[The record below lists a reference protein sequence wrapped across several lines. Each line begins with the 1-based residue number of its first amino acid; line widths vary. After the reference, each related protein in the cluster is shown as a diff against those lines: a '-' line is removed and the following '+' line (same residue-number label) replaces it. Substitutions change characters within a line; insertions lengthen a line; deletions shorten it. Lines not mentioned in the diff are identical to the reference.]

1 MAFCWLQSVENSWI
15 FLKLLSAVFQKP
27 LERCIGTVEESPLNS
42 RRPTSPAASSS
53 LKYSLKYSPADV
65 YKRQARQLLDRPDRP
80 TAVFCISDVLAM
92 GAIRAAGGLGI
103 RVPEELSVV
112 GFDDVEYA
120 TMMNPML
127 TTVSQPLYPL
137 GKTSARMLIDQI
149 ESGEGKGKIFLE
161 HKLVI
166 RDSTAQLEP

>member
-1 MAFCWLQSVENSWI
+1 MKAICKTWLYPVSYTH
-15 FLKLLSAVFQKP
+15 L
-27 LERCIGTVEESPLNS
+27 
-42 RRPTSPAASSS
+42 
-53 LKYSLKYSPADV
+53 DV
-65 YKRQARQLLDRPDRP
+65 YKRQ
-80 TAVFCISDVLAM
+80 
-92 GAIRAAGGLGI
+92 
-103 RVPEELSVV
+103 VV

-166 RDSTAQLEP
+166 RDSTARLEP